1 MQGQSTISAF
11 LTTLYISHL
20 ERQPELLAITTS
32 LLRPKVISVSVD
44 YDKDFVVEII
54 GAGDKHSALIINM
67 TTTLVTVGVCH
78 CYDFL
83 VRLLEQT

>member
-1 MQGQSTISAF
+1 M
-11 LTTLYISHL
+11 
-20 ERQPELLAITTS
+20 
-32 LLRPKVISVSVD
+32 ISVSVD